1 MFDEESRKLVV
12 QQDVT
17 FNEIDFGLATHREV
31 KPQNT
36 VDVDI
41 NEVNVP
47 EAEHQRPQRHRQ
59 PPVRYG
65 LDEYA
70 DIATMQDCVH
80 HVAYNACQI
89 MEPKSLEEALTTDH
103 AKQWQAAADS
113 EYESLMKNETWTL
126 VESPSGRK
134 PIGYM
139 WAFKVKYG
147 NDGNVERFKACV
159 VAKGYVQKYGIDYE
173 ETISPVVRFSSIR
186 TLLAYAVQNE
196 MLIHQ
201 MDVVTAFLNGKLEEE
216 IYMEDMS
223 IQERNTLSASCRNLC
238 MD

>member
-12 QQDVT
+12 RQDVT

-47 EAEHQRPQRHRQ
+47 EAEHQCPQRHRQ

-103 AKQWQAAADS
+103 AKQWQVAADS

-126 VESPSGRK
+126 VESPSGWK

-139 WAFKVKYG
+139 WVFKVK
-147 NDGNVERFKACV
+147 
-159 VAKGYVQKYGIDYE
+159 
-173 ETISPVVRFSSIR
+173 
-186 TLLAYAVQNE
+186 
-196 MLIHQ
+196 
-201 MDVVTAFLNGKLEEE
+201 
-216 IYMEDMS
+216 
-223 IQERNTLSASCRNLC
+223 
-238 MD
+238 

>member
-1 MFDEESRKLVV
+1 M
-12 QQDVT
+12 DV
-17 FNEIDFGLATHREV
+17 
-31 KPQNT
+31 
-36 VDVDI
+36 

-103 AKQWQAAADS
+103 AKQWKAAADS

-126 VESPSGRK
+126 LELPSGRK
-134 PIGYM
+134 PIGCK
-139 WAFKVKYG
+139 WVFKVKYG
-147 NDGNVERFKACV
+147 NDGNVERFKARV
-159 VAKGYVQKYGIDYE
+159 VAKGYAQKYGIDYE
-173 ETISPVVRFSSIR
+173 ETFS
-186 TLLAYAVQNE
+186 LL
-196 MLIHQ
+196 
-201 MDVVTAFLNGKLEEE
+201 
-216 IYMEDMS
+216 
-223 IQERNTLSASCRNLC
+223 
-238 MD
+238 